1 VEAPRPLARSLGLP
15 GILFLTL
22 SVTTP
27 ASSVFVIVPGM
38 FHAAGSGALLA
49 LLIAVLICLATGVV
63 YAELSSAWPVAGG
76 EYVFVAHTLGP
87 AAGFAMLVVNLFNT
101 LLFPPVVALG
111 IASVASGFLPGLP
124 AAPVAVAVL
133 AASTLIALLN
143 IRVNAWITG
152 LFLAVELAALLVV
165 TWLGFGHAARPLLPM
180 LTHPLMPSP
189 TGLVPMDLPSLG
201 VAVSVAIFALNGAGC
216 AVYFA
221 EEMHQAPRKIAGA
234 IMAATL
240 LVILTVGIPL
250 LAGLAGA
257 PDFHAFATSENPF
270 GLLTAR
276 LGGERLAAWI
286 AAAIVLAIVNAIIA
300 TILATARILYGTAR
314 DRSWGR
320 PFDPWFAAIHPR
332 FDSPWLGT
340 LIVGV
345 VMIACCL
352 LPLHFLVLVSGI
364 GLTIIYAGIAAA
376 VLAGRYGGTSRHA
389 EYRMRFFPLP
399 PLLTL
404 AASAFVVWASW
415 LDPEEGRPALIAT
428 AAQLALAVAYYR
440 LVLRRRGDWHVVVPS
455 PDAAP

>member
-1 VEAPRPLARSLGLP
+1 MEAPRPLARTLGLP

-38 FHAAGSGALLA
+38 FQSAGSGALLA
-49 LLIAVLICLATGVV
+49 LLIAMLICLATGVV

-87 AAGFAMLVVNLFNT
+87 AAGFAMLIVNLFNT

-111 IASVASGFLPGLP
+111 IASVASRFLPGLP
-124 AAPVAVAVL
+124 AVPVAVAVL
-133 AASTLIALLN
+133 AASTLVALLN

-165 TWLGFGHAARPLLPM
+165 TTLGFGHAARPVLSLLTDPV
-180 LTHPLMPSP
+180 MPSP
-189 TGLVPMDLPSLG
+189 GGLVPMDVPSLG

-221 EEMHQAPRKIAGA
+221 EEMHQAPRRIAGA
-234 IMAATL
+234 ILAATG

-250 LAGLAGA
+250 LAGLVGA
-257 PDFHAFATSENPF
+257 TDLRAFATSEDPF
-270 GLLTAR
+270 GLLTYH
-276 LGGERLAAWI
+276 LGGPTLAGWI
-286 AAAIVLAIVNAIIA
+286 AAGIVLAIVNAIIA

-314 DRSWGR
+314 DQSWGR

-332 FDSPWLGT
+332 FESPWLGT
-340 LIVGV
+340 LIIGA

-352 LPLHFLVLVSGI
+352 IKLQFLLLVSGI

-376 VLAGRYGGTSRHA
+376 VLVGRYGGASRHA
-389 EYRMRFFPLP
+389 EYRMRFFPLA

-404 AASAFVVWASW
+404 AASAFVIWASW

-428 AAQLALAVAYYR
+428 AAQLVLALAYYK
-440 LVLRRRGDWHVVVPS
+440 LVLRRRGAWAVIVPS
-455 PDAAP
+455 SE